1 MTMLQVL
8 KRAKIQWKMNSPL
21 QINNK
26 PPEKF
31 RLVIPLPPH
40 RRLITK
46 VRMAAKEKLAP
57 EHMTRN
63 TVTMREGLA
72 NVARKSTD
80 AAARLHQHPVLAPTL
95 HTRHQGSVR
104 EEGEATKADPGG
116 PQDQR
121 APSDTPDMTSTR
133 GATGTTAHP
142 LPPHPMTPPATQT
155 LHMDGNLEST
165 MTLPSQSSWIHSP
178 KQCKD

>member
-1 MTMLQVL
+1 
-8 KRAKIQWKMNSPL
+8 
-21 QINNK
+21 
-26 PPEKF
+26 
-31 RLVIPLPPH
+31 
-40 RRLITK
+40 
-46 VRMAAKEKLAP
+46 MAAKEKLAP

-95 HTRHQGSVR
+95 HTRHQGSER
-104 EEGEATKADPGG
+104 EEGEATEADPGG
-116 PQDQR
+116 PTPQDQR

-142 LPPHPMTPPATQT
+142 QQMSPT
-155 LHMDGNLEST
+155 ESYV
-165 MTLPSQSSWIHSP
+165 LAYINRLISYEP
-178 KQCKD
+178 